1 MKNKLSGWK
10 DVFSFTLTQTLKSK
24 PFIVSF
30 VIMMVLALVAS
41 PVMSMISDV
50 DGGNENYTITKMYV
64 YDETG
69 YFNEDTVVPMLKDGG
84 WEVQVAQGAAPLDK
98 EYEELCARV
107 DKSETSAVIL
117 SITAKEGPVEAFLE
131 YSGSG
136 EIKRAELTAFEQVL
150 SEALEE
156 CRYNV
161 LGVDKE
167 QSKLLSAQIVTN
179 VSHSDINGN
188 VIENEDTSISSFEYY
203 FLYAL
208 VFIGM
213 MICMMTGSQVATSVV
228 VEKSSKVVEYLL
240 TTIKPLAIIVGKVL
254 AMLCVVVTEIVGLIV
269 VFAVSNAI
277 TGQKTGE
284 NMLANLISPEVLG
297 MLSPLNIALGLVF
310 ITLGMVFYATLAGLA
325 GATVSRM
332 EEMGEGLLIFTITM
346 LVGLYI
352 GVGAASSLL
361 GAGDNPFAMFAMLFP
376 LSSPFLMPGAIVIG
390 KAPLWITVVSLLL
403 LVGLVALLFWFVA
416 RVYEVLIVHNGNR
429 IKLKQLF
436 KMRS

>member
-50 DGGNENYTITKMYV
+50 DSGNENYTITKMYV

-84 WEVQVAQGAAPLDK
+84 WEVQVAQGVAPLDK

-107 DKSETSAVIL
+107 DKLETSAVIL
-117 SITAKEGPVEAFLE
+117 SITAKEGSVEAFLE

-136 EIKRAELTAFEQVL
+136 KIKRAELTAFEQVL

-167 QSKLLSAQIVTN
+167 QRELLSAQIVTN

-254 AMLCVVVTEIVGLIV
+254 AMLCVVVTEI
-269 VFAVSNAI
+269 
-277 TGQKTGE
+277 
-284 NMLANLISPEVLG
+284 MLANLISPEVLG